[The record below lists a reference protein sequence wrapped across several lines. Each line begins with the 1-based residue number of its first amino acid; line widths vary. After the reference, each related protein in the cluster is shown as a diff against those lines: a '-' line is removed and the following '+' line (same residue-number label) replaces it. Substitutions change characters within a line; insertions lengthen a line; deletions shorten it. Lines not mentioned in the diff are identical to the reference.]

1 MTFLVIGSQYVSSC
15 TFHCDTSNWG
25 WLLKIYLVFQKK
37 KKILLLLT
45 WVRYIWYQ
53 SQVETLANNWAQNA
67 PACFTLELHV
77 YWPWSCAGEA
87 GTLAQNH
94 NEDDPI
100 PWQCYVRPE
109 HVSTQVSGYS
119 LAHLRICLQIAKMIA
134 SYLFWLAPIKKKIQ
148 INNKL
153 VEFKLN

>member
-15 TFHCDTSNWG
+15 TFHSDTSNWG

-77 YWPWSCAGEA
+77 YWPWSCAGED
-87 GTLAQNH
+87 GTFAQ
-94 NEDDPI
+94 DSQRTWPFT
-100 PWQCYVRPE
+100 WLVQCETRACKWTGIYLVILLLTYEYV
-109 HVSTQVSGYS
+109 Y
-119 LAHLRICLQIAKMIA
+119 K
-134 SYLFWLAPIKKKIQ
+134 
-148 INNKL
+148 
-153 VEFKLN
+153 